1 MGGVPMTAH
10 AASPTPSPALPQ
22 GGGSVVPPYAHAD
35 TGRLRAMVDAHWV
48 SIGRITRTLGVPE
61 AEIEDAL
68 QHVFIVAAQKLAV
81 IDLGKERAFLVQV
94 AVNVAARV
102 RRRHARSREELDE
115 TIADASDTRA
125 ASPEDRLDRDRA
137 LSVLVCILD
146 AMDDAVRD
154 IFVLHEIE
162 EMTMADIATTLEV
175 APGTVASRLRRAREQ
190 FERSVARVQRGA
202 R

>member
-1 MGGVPMTAH
+1 MGGISMTAV
-10 AASPTPSPALPQ
+10 STLS
-22 GGGSVVPPYAHAD
+22 PYAHAD
-35 TGRLRAMVDAHWV
+35 TGRLRGMVDAHWV

-68 QHVFIVAAQKLAV
+68 QQVFIVAAQKLSA

-102 RRRHARSREELDE
+102 RRRRAKSREELDE
-115 TIADASDTRA
+115 AIADASDSG
-125 ASPEDRLDRDRA
+125 ASSAEDQLDRERA
-137 LSVLVCILD
+137 LSVLGRILD
-146 AMDDAVRD
+146 AMDDDVREV
-154 IFVLHEIE
+154 FVLHEIE
-162 EMTMADIATTLEV
+162 EMTMAEIAATLEL

-190 FERSVARVQRGA
+190 FEWNVARVRRGA